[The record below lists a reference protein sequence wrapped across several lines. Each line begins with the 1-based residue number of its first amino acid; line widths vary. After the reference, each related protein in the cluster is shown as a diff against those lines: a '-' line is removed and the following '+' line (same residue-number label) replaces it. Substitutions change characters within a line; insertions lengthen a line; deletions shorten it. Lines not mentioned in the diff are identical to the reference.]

1 MAQKRLRAAKRIPF
15 SWLGAGAVTMG
26 LGAAVLSG
34 SGFAHADGG
43 GNTSATKHSGS
54 AHAAPRAG
62 SGPKTSAT
70 ISNRK
75 AKPITTAPAHGRAN
89 TGEAVVAGRAR
100 DSTTDGSV
108 NSSEPGVSIT
118 VVTKSDEPVSSEGIG
133 RINPLFKPAATAPPT
148 ASAAVNPLAGFL
160 HGVVS
165 LLGLDRPTPPR
176 NPIGALLWGLMQQVA
191 SAVGVAPKAGTPS
204 VSTPT
209 VTTGLV
215 TGTLGFTDSSGRVLT
230 YTHTDPLHGTVVIDA
245 DGVYTF
251 TPTVDARLAAAGGTG
266 PVTDSFTVTAF
277 NGITSAR
284 ETITVPISPDKPVA
298 GTPTVHTP
306 NPTSGAVSGDAT
318 ATDPA
323 GQILT
328 YSITA
333 GPSKGTITTFDTA
346 TGAFTYTPTK
356 SAQLAAEIAG
366 AVGADTFTISAS
378 NGAASA
384 TVTVQVVVDPG
395 SPQAGTVRIDST
407 NTRTGIV
414 TGTAA
419 FTDPAGGQ
427 LVYTVSVKPA
437 NGEVIVNNDGTYTYT
452 PDPDTTQTADTFT
465 VSVSNG
471 VHSAAQTIS
480 VPINTEDAIV
490 GAWNITGSDPAPS
503 WYPENW
509 VATIVRTG
517 DQYTQTIT
525 VTDDGETD
533 AFHYGTFTRTGARE
547 YTAVDGSYDWSYE
560 DALQYVKESLG
571 EGDVLSNYVYDP
583 YTVWTLSVSDDGQ
596 AITEIHTVTETYT
609 ITAPASHTW
618 EGEGVTL
625 VSSDDSTN
633 TYAFDHSWSE
643 TTIAVKASEST
654 VLDIPVPGTPI
665 VSDPDPDT
673 GVVTGAAVFTDPQ
686 GAALVYSVSVSPTKG
701 VITQFDTSTGEFTY
715 TPSADANGASDSF
728 AVTAT
733 NGRYQATESISLPIN
748 VAAQDAFTGVWNV
761 TSSVNSNLD
770 GSNPQP
776 QQFPDGYSYTFSIS
790 KSGNGYT
797 AAVSLSAAG
806 TTLFS
811 QDIGALTKTGP
822 NTYTGSITPAGIE
835 ALKQQ
840 ILKSYPDMG
849 GAVDLSDFIYTV
861 DSTATLS
868 EDGQTMTYVALVH
881 QSYTLVVTAAD
892 GSTSVSPYQYE
903 GRTTFTAAKAV
914 DTPVA
919 GTPVVHAADP
929 DTGAVTGIAVFT
941 DPAGAPLTYQVS
953 TSPIKGT
960 ITEFN
965 SKTGEFTYTPN
976 GDATGVRDTFVV
988 TATNGVADATETIT
1002 VPVVNAI
1009 QEALSGTWQ
1018 VTGSYSGGQ
1027 YIPVPADYG
1036 AALVFAHTVD
1046 GYTVEWTVGDAS
1058 MEFGTWAGSSEPLLL
1073 LETGPGLYS
1082 GSVPSAGN
1090 PPSTLVFQA
1099 YLADDG
1105 QSLTW
1110 SGGLSGSA
1118 QFPIFTA
1125 ARPGAVVAV

>member
-1 MAQKRLRAAKRIPF
+1 MDVPEFAVSAASDPAPGAAASVKSVARAAR
-15 SWLGAGAVTMG
+15 T
-26 LGAAVLSG
+26 
-34 SGFAHADGG
+34 
-43 GNTSATKHSGS
+43 
-54 AHAAPRAG
+54 
-62 SGPKTSAT
+62 
-70 ISNRK
+70 
-75 AKPITTAPAHGRAN
+75 
-89 TGEAVVAGRAR
+89 
-100 DSTTDGSV
+100 
-108 NSSEPGVSIT
+108 
-118 VVTKSDEPVSSEGIG
+118 
-133 RINPLFKPAATAPPT
+133 NPLVKPAAVALTPA
-148 ASAAVNPLAGFL
+148 ASASALSAAATPSASASVNPLAGFL
-160 HGVVS
+160 HAVVS
-165 LLGLDRPTPPR
+165 LLGLNRPTPPPD
-176 NPIGALLWGLMQQVA
+176 PIGALLWGLVQQVA
-191 SAVGVAPKAGTPS
+191 AVVGVAPRAGTPT
-204 VSTPT
+204 VSTP
-209 VTTGLV
+209 VATTGLV
-215 TGTLGFTDSSGRVLT
+215 TGTLGFTDSSGQPLT
-230 YTHTDPLHGTVVIDA
+230 YTYTGPTNGTVAVSA
-245 DGVYTF
+245 DGAYSY

-266 PVTDSFTVTAF
+266 PTTDTFTVTAF
-277 NGITSAR
+277 NGIASAH
-284 ETITVPISPDKPVA
+284 ETVTVPISPDIPVA
-298 GTPTVHTP
+298 GTATTSAP
-306 NPTSGAVSGDAT
+306 NSVTGAVSGGVT
-318 ATDPA
+318 ASDPA
-323 GQILT
+323 GRPLT
-328 YSITA
+328 YSITT
-333 GPSKGTITTFDTA
+333 GPSKGTITQFDPV
-346 TGAFTYTPTK
+346 TGKFTYTPTK
-356 SAQLAAEIAG
+356 SAQLATEVAG
-366 AVGADTFTISAS
+366 VVGADTFTVAAS

-384 TVTVQVVVDPG
+384 TVTVHVVVDPG
-395 SPQAGTVRIDST
+395 HPQAGVVTIDT
-407 NTRTGIV
+407 TDPKTGIV

-427 LVYTVSVKPA
+427 LVYSVGA
-437 NGEVIVNNDGTYTYT
+437 NPSNGKVVVHNDGTYTYT
-452 PDPDTTQTADTFT
+452 PNADTTATADAFAIT
-465 VSVSNG
+465 VSNG
-471 VHSAAQTIS
+471 VHSVTQTIS

-525 VTDDGETD
+525 VTDDGVTD

-560 DALQYVKESLG
+560 DALQYVKDSLG

-596 AITEIHTVTETYT
+596 TITEIHTVTETYT
-609 ITAPASHTW
+609 ITAPAGHTW

-643 TTIAVKASEST
+643 TTIAVKASDST

-673 GVVTGAAVFTDPQ
+673 GVVTGVAVFTDPE
-686 GAALVYSVSVSPTKG
+686 GAALVYSVSVSPTRG
-701 VITQFDTSTGEFTY
+701 VITQFDTGTGEFTY
-715 TPSADANGASDSF
+715 TPNADASGASDSF

-733 NGRYQATESISLPIN
+733 NGRYQATESISVPIN

-776 QQFPDGYSYTFSIS
+776 QQFPDGYSYTFSIT

-797 AAVSLSAAG
+797 ATVSLSTAG

-849 GAVDLSDFIYTV
+849 GSVDLSDFIYTV

-919 GTPVVHAADP
+919 GTPVLNAADP
-929 DTGAVTGIAVFT
+929 DSGVVTGAAVFT
-941 DPAGAPLTYQVS
+941 DPAGAELTYSVS
-953 TSPIKGT
+953 TSPTKGT

-965 SKTGEFTYTPN
+965 TATGEFTYTPN

-1002 VPVVNAI
+1002 VPVMNAI
-1009 QEALSGTWQ
+1009 QDALSGTWQ

-1125 ARPGAVVAV
+1125 AKPGAVVAV